1 MGAFHSTQ
9 NTGYFG
15 WYIKWNGPFRFSPTG
30 IFRTSFEGG
39 PHWPVWSFQSVG
51 PKCPLSF
58 DKIVVPSTAL
68 LYPAYKNNNQTRG
81 GLDRVCATGMYRFI
95 GHVKFPEIFV
105 EKNRKYCWMESAQR
119 LCFWLNNIKWY
130 FKGWSQQLTN
140 TSDLCGRNLK
150 HSFPALIDC
159 SCSSSLKCASAKAW
173 YAAVNINT
181 SWPELERWMHMLR
194 SKTAFLWLLL
204 STALRPRCSH
214 CFGWPF
220 KKWWCIS
227 VVMAQILDP
236 S

>member
-1 MGAFHSTQ
+1 MV
-9 NTGYFG
+9 
-15 WYIKWNGPFRFSPTG
+15 PF
-30 IFRTSFEGG
+30 
-39 PHWPVWSFQSVG
+39 WPVWSFRSVG
-51 PKCPLSF
+51 PKCPFPF

-95 GHVKFPEIFV
+95 GHAKFPEIFV

-140 TSDLCGRNLK
+140 TSDLWGRNLK

-159 SCSSSLKCASAKAW
+159 SCSSSLKCASARAW
-173 YAAVNINT
+173 YAAVNIDT

-220 KKWWCIS
+220 KKWWCIR
-227 VVMAQILDP
+227 LY
-236 S
+236 